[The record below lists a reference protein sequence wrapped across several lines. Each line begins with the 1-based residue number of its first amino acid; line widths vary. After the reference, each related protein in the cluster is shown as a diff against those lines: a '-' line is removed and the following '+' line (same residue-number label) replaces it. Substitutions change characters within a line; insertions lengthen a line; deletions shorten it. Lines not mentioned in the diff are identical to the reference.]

1 MIWVSRLKWVLG
13 ECAPREALKS
23 SCAGTCAGIEGATAR
38 TLRPRLAHNPEAR
51 AQWHERAESR
61 SRTLEAGG
69 LAGLG
74 GGAEV
79 KVSQHGPA
87 QGLADAARG
96 ILSQVD
102 AS

>member
-1 MIWVSRLKWVLG
+1 M
-13 ECAPREALKS
+13 
-23 SCAGTCAGIEGATAR
+23 EGATAR
-38 TLRPRLAHNPEAR
+38 PLRPRLPHNPEHR
-51 AQWHERAESR
+51 AQWHEGAESR
-61 SRTLEAGG
+61 ARTLEEGG

-87 QGLADAARG
+87 KGLANAARG